1 MRAQFLKLH
10 SKIAAFPAE
19 RSGATA
25 ILFALSLVPIM
36 GLTGVAIDH
45 ASAMQ
50 SQTALQGVADSA
62 ALYSVSD
69 QVIKPSTPWQSQKAE
84 ALKAAKSDF
93 EGQIAALGLGHLGVS
108 ATYDVDIASNG
119 QVTSKVCYKASKKT
133 MMMQVLGVP
142 NVEFASCATSTSA
155 PPVYAAVYALVD
167 ASSSMGIGAS
177 DSDRFLMKQRLGCVF
192 ACHTVDWNSNA
203 DCRAGD
209 WYSWTTTC
217 AHQIGAVTR
226 FDVVRN
232 ALTKVADQAQTIAKA
247 PGQYSIAIYKFSN
260 YLTKVQDLT
269 TNMASVK
276 STLAGMKP
284 DGPGSG
290 TNFKHNIQQFTRD
303 LPASGDGKSPGNPK
317 VFVMI
322 LTDGMGSQVYERPA
336 CYFDRN
342 QPCNYYGSWDQDP
355 NFVNEGPSFNG
366 GVISTA
372 FQSKHCKQ
380 IKDKGITLLTLET
393 EFNASNSGDGHM
405 MAVDTNLRPTVHS
418 ELQKC
423 ASASS
428 LAFAANQGTDVDKA
442 IQTMFSTQVEK
453 ARLTK

>member
-1 MRAQFLKLH
+1 MRGQFLKFR
-10 SKIAAFPAE
+10 SKMTAFSAE

-69 QVIKPSTPWQSQKAE
+69 QVIKPSTPWQVQKAE
-84 ALKAAKSDF
+84 AFKAAKMDF
-93 EGQIAALGLGHLGVS
+93 EGQVSALGLGNLGVS

-119 QVTSKVCYKASKKT
+119 QVKSKVCYKASKKT
-133 MMMQVLGVP
+133 MVMQILGVSDM
-142 NVEFASCATSTSA
+142 ELASCSTSTSA

-167 ASSSMGIGAS
+167 APSSMGIGAS
-177 DSDRFLMKQRLGCVF
+177 DSDRFLMRQRLGCVF

-203 DCRAGD
+203 DCRNGD

-232 ALTKVADQAQTIAKA
+232 ALTKVADQAQAIAKT

-260 YLTKVQDLT
+260 YLTKVQDLPN
-269 TNMASVK
+269 NMASVK
-276 STLAGMKP
+276 TTLAGMKP

-290 TNFKHNIQQFTRD
+290 TNFKHNIQQFMRE
-303 LPASGDGKSPGNPK
+303 LPVSGDGKSPTNPK

-322 LTDGMGSQVYERPA
+322 LTDGMGSQVYERPN
-336 CYFDRN
+336 CYFN
-342 QPCNYYGSWDQDP
+342 STNPCQYTGNWDQDP
-355 NFVNEGPSFNG
+355 NFVNEGPSFNA

-372 FQSKHCKQ
+372 FLSKHCTQ

-393 EFNASNSGDGHM
+393 EFNASNSGDWHM
-405 MAVDTNLRPTVHS
+405 MAVDANLRPTVHS

-423 ASASS
+423 ASGTS
-428 LAFAANQGTDVDKA
+428 LAFAANQGSDVDKA
-442 IQTMFSTQVEK
+442 IQAMFSTMVEK
-453 ARLTK
+453 ARLTR